1 MENQEEKN
9 WMIQELKKQH
19 QARSSVSDEHIHSGG
34 VWVSHA
40 CARRKKNGAD
50 SVTSVWSSQQQCAD
64 QSQNSCEEVLSLNQ
78 TLQQK
83 DVTEWVNVPT

>member
-40 CARRKKNGAD
+40 CARRNKTGAD
-50 SVTSVWSSQQQCAD
+50 SVTSFWSSQLQFAD
-64 QSQNSCEEVLSLNQ
+64 QLQNSYEEVLSKFRQYFQ
-78 TLQQK
+78 TKLCSK
-83 DVTEWVNVPT
+83 KM

>member
-1 MENQEEKN
+1 
-9 WMIQELKKQH
+9 MIQELKKQH

-40 CARRKKNGAD
+40 CARRKKTGAD
-50 SVTSVWSSQQQCAD
+50 SVTSFWSSQQQCAD